1 MELISDKMPK
11 ETNLKKDKVETME
24 FAGNVMVTISKHE
37 VRLWVCNE
45 EGQNIF
51 RFKALGKVY
60 NGKTD
65 IMVMPSGFDD

>member
-1 MELISDKMPK
+1 MIKTKIDVIKKEFKGNTLVIIS
-11 ETNLKKDKVETME
+11 E
-24 FAGNVMVTISKHE
+24 HE

-60 NGKTD
+60 NSDQDTTVIGK
-65 IMVMPSGFDD
+65 